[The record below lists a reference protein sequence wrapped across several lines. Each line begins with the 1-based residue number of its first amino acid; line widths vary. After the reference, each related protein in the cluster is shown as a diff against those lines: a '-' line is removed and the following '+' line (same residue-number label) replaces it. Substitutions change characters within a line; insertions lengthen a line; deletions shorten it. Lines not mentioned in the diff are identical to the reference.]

1 MYSYVQETLNEI
13 EDMLS
18 QLERESNVPAEE
30 RGSLVN
36 AISVL
41 RKAERELNSMR
52 RIELEE
58 DWPPRLP
65 ACTPQDFE

>member
-1 MYSYVQETLNEI
+1 MFSYVQETLNEI
-13 EDMLS
+13 EVMIS

-30 RGSLVN
+30 QASLVN
-36 AISVL
+36 ALSVL
-41 RKAERELNSMR
+41 RRTEKELDSMR
-52 RIELEE
+52 RVELEE

>member
-1 MYSYVQETLNEI
+1 MFSYVQETLNEI
-13 EDMLS
+13 EVLLS
-18 QLERESNVPAEE
+18 QLERESNVPVEE

-52 RIELEE
+52 RVELEE